1 MAKSVAPRRQMKFAV
16 FMHGDSNYHSAGW
29 RHPRAY
35 ADGGSNFKRWIEF
48 AQTMERGKLDMLFIA
63 DTIGVPGADSMET
76 LSYQSLVDKFE
87 PMTMLAALSSVT
99 EHLGLVAT
107 CATTYNE
114 PYNVARVL
122 ASIDHLTGGRGGWN
136 LVTGGIREDAFNF
149 NLDTHVEHGDRYERA
164 EEFVDVC
171 HGLWDSFEDDAIIRD
186 KANGVYVIPE
196 KLHYLNHKGKH
207 FSVKGPLSVAR
218 SPQGRPVIIQAGASE
233 PAKTLSARIADVVFA
248 SQASL
253 GSAKAFYA
261 DVKGRLGR
269 FGRSPDDLKIMPGVA
284 LFIGRTEAEAEEKY
298 EELMA
303 LLQPA
308 VAMSLLRERVGDIDL
323 SGYPLDGPFPELQGN
338 SARMSTPPALVQL
351 ARRENL
357 TLRQTAMRMAAARS
371 HWMIK
376 GTPKHVADQFE
387 EWFVNGGAD
396 GFNLLPQILPGS
408 LNDFVDLVIPEL
420 QRRGLFRTAYEGRTL
435 RENLGVPR
443 PVNRYAAAS
452 ALRRATS

>member
-1 MAKSVAPRRQMKFAV
+1 MAKRQMKFAV

-29 RHPRAY
+29 RHPEAY
-35 ADGGSNFKRWIEF
+35 ADGGLNFKRWIEF
-48 AQTMERGKLDMLFIA
+48 AHAMERGKLDMLFIA

-87 PMTMLAALSSVT
+87 PMTTLAALSSVT
-99 EHLGLVAT
+99 EHIGLVAT

-122 ASIDHLTGGRGGWN
+122 ASIDHLSGGRAGWN

-149 NLDTHVEHGDRYERA
+149 SLDTHVAHGDRYDRA

-171 HGLWDSFEDDAIIRD
+171 LGLWDSFEDDAVIRD
-186 KANGVYVIPE
+186 KASGRYVIPE

-233 PAKTLSARIADVVFA
+233 PAKNLSARIADVVFA

-253 GSAKAFYA
+253 ASAKAFYA
-261 DVKGRLGR
+261 DVKGRLAK
-269 FGRSPDDLKIMPGVA
+269 FGRSPNELKIMPGVA
-284 LFIGRTEAEAEEKY
+284 LFVGRTDAEANEKY
-298 EELMA
+298 EELQS

-308 VAMSLLRERVGDIDL
+308 VAMSLLRERIGDVDL
-323 SGYPLDGPFPELQGN
+323 SGYPLDGAFPELQGN
-338 SARMSTPPALVQL
+338 SARMSTPTALVEL
-351 ARRENL
+351 ARREHL

-371 HWMIK
+371 HWLLK
-376 GTPKHVADQFE
+376 GTARHIADQLE
-387 EWFVNGGAD
+387 EWFVNDGAD

-408 LNDFVDLVIPEL
+408 LNDFVDLVVPEL
-420 QRRGLFRTAYEGRTL
+420 QRRGLFRTEYEGRTL

-443 PVNRYAAAS
+443 PVNRYAATKPRWA
-452 ALRRATS
+452 AP